1 MACSTVS
8 TKNIDFEDL
17 FIEKNSTFTASLKGH
32 LPIYKKMLL
41 DLIEWI
47 ETYNDEPSKMRKSFN
62 LFYSKT
68 SNKYK
73 IYSKKN
79 ILIFIYRTMIE
90 NQEIENN
97 PIVWKLLQKR
107 PARNLSGVTIIT
119 VLTSPYPDGQDFSCK
134 HNCYYCP
141 NEPGQPRS
149 YLKKEPAVAR
159 ANRNDFDPILQ
170 MEDRLNQL
178 LMNGHEI
185 DKLEIIIEGGTYTE
199 YPPAYLERF
208 HRDLIYCA
216 NTYFDDKQ
224 IMDID
229 KIRRE
234 KQEKQEHKQEHKQE
248 QHHEHPHTPATS
260 RRPPL
265 SIEEEIKLNATAKV
279 RIIGI
284 CIETRPDA
292 LDATWLRRFR
302 NWGVTRVQLGVQHTN
317 NTILKKINR
326 GHTIEQAIQGI
337 KYLKDNCFKVDIH
350 LMPDLPFSSPE
361 EDMKMFDRVFK
372 TPDLQ
377 PDQAKIYPCEV
388 TPWTV
393 IKQWHDW
400 GKYEPYAQKDERSLL
415 DVVKY
420 GMMICPPWVRLPR
433 VIRDIPLSY
442 IEGGN
447 KYPNL
452 RQMLNDELE
461 REGKQSMDIR
471 VRECGRNEGY
481 TIANDSI
488 YRIRKYEASEGTE
501 FFIALESKDEK
512 CLYGFIRLR
521 INGNENSNENSN
533 ENRSE
538 NKSENKSESPETN
551 NGLVFEVLRN
561 KGLIRELHVYGNL
574 VPVGFSKNQDTQHR
588 GTGKKLLNIAERVA
602 YDMGCDGVAVISGIG
617 VVKYYEKNGYH
628 MEDTFMVK
636 NFDNIVDISDIQV
649 DSMIN
654 QGSVA
659 GSELGYKYNYKT
671 YIFIY
676 LILALLAFLTFNI
689 SIF

>member
-1 MACSTVS
+1 MSCTSVS
-8 TKNIDFEDL
+8 SKHVDFEDL
-17 FIEKNSTFTASLKGH
+17 FIDKSSPAALEFMASLKENF
-32 LPIYKKMLL
+32 PAYKNMLC

-47 ETYNDEPSKMRKSFN
+47 ETYNEDPAKMRKAFN

-79 ILIFIYRTMIE
+79 ILIFIYRSMIE
-90 NQEIENN
+90 RGEIANN
-97 PIVWKLLQKR
+97 PTVWKLLQKR

-159 ANRNDFDPILQ
+159 ANRNLFDPILQ

-208 HRDLIYCA
+208 HRDLVYCA

-224 IMDID
+224 IVDVGKMVSSSVG
-229 KIRRE
+229 
-234 KQEKQEHKQEHKQE
+234 
-248 QHHEHPHTPATS
+248 TS
-260 RRPPL
+260 LTTTMQQRRPPL
-265 SIEEEIKLNATAKV
+265 SIEEEIILNATAKV

-292 LDATWLRRFR
+292 LDSTWLRRFR
-302 NWGVTRVQLGVQHTN
+302 SWGVTRVQLGVQHTN
-317 NTILKKINR
+317 DAILKKINR
-326 GHTIEQAIQGI
+326 GHTIAQAMQGI

-361 EDMKMFDRVFK
+361 EDKKMFDRVFK

-377 PDQAKIYPCEV
+377 PDQVKIYPCEV

-400 GKYEPYAQKDERSLL
+400 GKYEPYAQKDERALL

-461 REGKQSMDIR
+461 KEGLQSMDIR

-481 TIANDSI
+481 SIATDSV
-488 YRIRKYEASEGTE
+488 YRIRSYKASQGME
-501 FFIALESKDEK
+501 FFIALESRDEK

-521 INGNENSNENSN
+521 IHGDKDGDGDSI
-533 ENRSE
+533 
-538 NKSENKSESPETN
+538 
-551 NGLVFEVLRN
+551 VFDVLRN

-574 VPVGFSKNQDTQHR
+574 VPVGFSKTQDTQHR
-588 GTGKKLLNIAERVA
+588 GVGRKLLELAERVA
-602 YDMGCDGVAVISGIG
+602 FDFGCSGVAVISGIG
-617 VVKYYEKNGYH
+617 VVKYYEKCGYY
-628 MEDTFMVK
+628 MEDTFMLK
-636 NFDNIVDISDIQV
+636 NFSDRIMIDMDMNMNMERSIVSRSTSKTRAPRKCVWITFMVMAVVVSFIL
-649 DSMIN
+649 
-654 QGSVA
+654 
-659 GSELGYKYNYKT
+659 SE
-671 YIFIY
+671 IVIY
-676 LILALLAFLTFNI
+676 SLQFLIL
-689 SIF
+689 